1 MKQTNSAR
9 INRNSGMGGFL
20 NPPTHPEHSISVESI
35 KRDDFCMSLS
45 SAVESDWLSPY
56 VRELARDI
64 LNAWVPPALE
74 SPAIQEWIAQVLGY
88 FRGCYVGQDKQGN
101 RSWNASDLRISQDAD
116 PVLGADLHAGVHLIR
131 KYYPEFTPTPAH
143 FAGAYWGTKKVEKS
157 A

>member
-9 INRNSGMGGFL
+9 LNRNSGMGGFL

-45 SAVESDWLSPY
+45 SAAECEWLSPY
-56 VRELARDI
+56 IRQLAREE
-64 LNAWVPPALE
+64 LE
-74 SPAIQEWIAQVLGY
+74 SWRAPAIDSLAIQEWIAQVLGY
-88 FRGCYVGQDKQGN
+88 FRGCYSGN
-101 RSWNASDLRISQDAD
+101 DSTGAQSWNVADLRIDSKVD
-116 PVLGADLHAGVHLIR
+116 PVLNADLHAGVHLVR
-131 KYYPEFTPTPAH
+131 KYYPEFTPTPEH